1 MKRIGQGFTLIELM
15 IVVAIIGIL
24 AAIAIPAYQD
34 YMVRAKMVELVN
46 AAGVCKTSVAGYY
59 QAKGAMPAN
68 AAIAGCA
75 PQSTANASPAAVAGT
90 GVITLNAIGSLA
102 LQLTG
107 SGSGTALNYAP
118 LDSAGAPATG
128 GAAIAAWDCT
138 AAKAGSTILAR
149 FLPANCR

>member
-1 MKRIGQGFTLIELM
+1 MKTIQKGFTLIELM

-24 AAIAIPAYQD
+24 ALIAIPAYQD

-46 AAGVCKTSVAGYY
+46 SAGVCKTSVAGYY
-59 QAKGAMPAN
+59 QAKGVMPAS
-68 AAIAGCA
+68 AASAGCA

-107 SGSGTALNYAP
+107 SGSGTALSYAP
-118 LDSAGAPATG
+118 LDSAGAPAAG

-138 AAKAGSTILAR
+138 AAKSGSTILAR